1 MNLRATA
8 RRKDRV
14 ERKLGGAARPHG
26 YTGVTD
32 WRVQQNSRRPRNPRR
47 GLPAFRSL
55 QLQGIF
61 TTELKLTVSSVSLLK
76 FSARPSL
83 VHRFRFVGKPAA
95 ERGGARHGP
104 NSQIERKARKADLVG
119 DEGDE
124 TRRPSPNMPA
134 VAWAGGRG
142 RAGCQRR
149 DRALERHRCHRLAP
163 GDGAR

>member
-14 ERKLGGAARPHG
+14 ERKLGGAARPRG

-32 WRVQQNSRRPRNPRR
+32 SRVQQNSRRPRNPRR

-95 ERGGARHGP
+95 ERGGARHSP

-124 TRRPSPNMPA
+124 TRRPSPNMPSSE
-134 VAWAGGRG
+134 
-142 RAGCQRR
+142 QRR
-149 DRALERHRCHRLAP
+149 RVESCKSQRLRLSTASWERE
-163 GDGAR
+163 